1 MKKIV
6 TCLLILCSLKSFS
19 QDYKKDS
26 LVEHNKWSFKIG
38 ANVVDNRGG
47 GQLFGGLSRTDQS
60 AFGDIPL
67 TLAIEKRISR
77 LFGIEAIASLNS
89 WDASTGVIDGLKLP
103 NNEGYYAFD
112 VNAKLYLN
120 ELFNFSPEFSWL
132 NIYANAGLGRFTINK
147 GTFTANYGGGA
158 TIWVSDR
165 LGLDFN
171 TTIKNSFNDAELY
184 ETGHFLYTFGLVVK
198 LGKKEI
204 KKKIEV
210 TESVSFVDSDGD
222 SIPDDKDSCP
232 NDAGYIDNNGC
243 PYSDTD
249 NDGVLDKADNCPQ
262 IKGSPSNGG
271 CPMPLQKTTKIE
283 EPKKEE
289 AKLTAVNVSKR
300 IKFESGNYNF
310 TQDTYP
316 HLIDLA
322 KILISEPLDA
332 RFEIIGHTDSVGDY
346 KLNRTLSF
354 RRASAVRNYLV
365 DSGISKDRISV
376 VGLGES
382 EPIDNN
388 LTEEGRDNNRRVEIK
403 IIK

>member
-1 MKKIV
+1 MKKFV
-6 TCLLILCSLKSFS
+6 TYLLILCSLKSFS
-19 QDYKKDS
+19 QDNNKDS
-26 LVEHNKWSFKIG
+26 IMEKNEWSFKIG
-38 ANVVDNRGG
+38 ANIVDNRGTG
-47 GQLFGGLSRTDQS
+47 ELFGGLSRTDQS

-77 LFGIEAIASLNS
+77 LFGIEALVSLNS

-165 LGLDFN
+165 LGLDFS
-171 TTIKNSFNDAELY
+171 TTIKNAFNDSELY
-184 ETGHFLYTFGLVVK
+184 ETGHFLYTFGLVIK

-243 PYSDTD
+243 PYTDTD

-283 EPKKEE
+283 EPKKEA
-289 AKLTAVNVSKR
+289 AKLTAVNVSKK

-322 KILISEPLDA
+322 KILISEPLDV

-376 VGLGES
+376 AGLGES

-388 LTEEGRDNNRRVEIK
+388 LTEEGRNNNRRVEIK